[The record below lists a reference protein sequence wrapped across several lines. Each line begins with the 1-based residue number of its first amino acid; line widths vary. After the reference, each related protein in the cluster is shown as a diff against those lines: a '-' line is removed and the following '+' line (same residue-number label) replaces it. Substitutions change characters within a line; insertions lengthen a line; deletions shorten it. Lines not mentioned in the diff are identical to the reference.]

1 MSSRVEN
8 HAMRIR
14 FIDPRLFLAVALGV
28 AGICL
33 LAAPGSRPMFQMLRR
48 GIGREIPPE
57 ALLWQEAAAGA
68 ETARSLTA
76 RAVFEAAAHRDP
88 RPSLDRAV
96 ELDPEE
102 PVWRLLRALYAT
114 GEPMMLRAGPGGID
128 ALIEKLRRVEA
139 LDRDNAVPP
148 FYRAILLISADRF
161 QEAERALRESSSEPI
176 WRSGLDLLNGVG
188 PAVTADIYG
197 NDLRRIL
204 AAARCQPMV
213 SIRPAEE
220 AVARYLS
227 IFPGDRE
234 LERDE
239 RIERTLQISRLALL
253 IRGSPSRT
261 ASEQR
266 LSDQMLGHIR
276 ASAGLLPPGVELP
289 EHQVIDRV
297 IRAASPRAGYLHVL
311 REQRNRLAR
320 SGMVALGGTYL
331 WTLWWVGG
339 LALLLYGIGALL
351 FGFLPPGGLRYADES
366 FLALRIT
373 RLIWIGGSGLGAVML
388 IGIALTQ
395 SATPSGMWS
404 SAFRWL
410 FERSVLVASGG
421 ALLALVLPYHWHRK
435 GMLVQP
441 LSVALQVMM
450 VATGVMLVGYSAA
463 IIPEVANIGGA
474 LQTWYSPPAEL
485 SLPLELAQFPIPM

>member
-1 MSSRVEN
+1 MSSSVEN

-14 FIDPRLFLAVALGV
+14 FIDPRLFLTIALGV
-28 AGICL
+28 AGVCM
-33 LAAPGSRPMFQMLRR
+33 LAAPGSRPMFQLLRQ

-57 ALLWQEAAAGA
+57 ALLWQEADAGP
-68 ETARSLTA
+68 ETAMTLTA
-76 RAVFEAAAHRDP
+76 RAIFEAAAHSDP
-88 RPSLDRAV
+88 RPSLSRAI
-96 ELDPEE
+96 ELDPDE
-102 PVWRLLRALYAT
+102 PVWRLLHALYAT
-114 GEPMMLRAGPGGID
+114 GEPMMLRAEPEGIEP
-128 ALIEKLRRVEA
+128 LIEELGRVEA
-139 LDRDNAVPP
+139 LDRGNAVPI
-148 FYRAILLISADRF
+148 FYRALLLISVDRF
-161 QEAERALRESSSEPI
+161 AEAERAIRKSSSEPL

-188 PAVTADIYG
+188 PAVVADIYG
-197 NDLRRIL
+197 NDLRRIF
-204 AAARCQPMV
+204 AAARCQPMI

-234 LERDE
+234 LEIE
-239 RIERTLQISRLALL
+239 VRIERTLQISRLALL
-253 IRGSPSRT
+253 IRGSRSRT

-266 LSDQMLGHIR
+266 LSDQMLGYVR

-297 IRAASPRAGYLHVL
+297 IRTVSPRAGYLHVL
-311 REQRNRLAR
+311 REQRNLLAR

-331 WTLWWVGG
+331 WMLWWAGG

-366 FLALRIT
+366 FPALRMT

-410 FERSVLVASGG
+410 FERSVLVAFGG
-421 ALLALVLPYHWHRK
+421 ALLALVLPYHWHRR
-435 GMLVQP
+435 GMVVQP

-450 VATGVMLVGYSAA
+450 VATGILLVGYSAA
-463 IIPEVANIGGA
+463 ILPEIANIGGA

>member
-1 MSSRVEN
+1 
-8 HAMRIR
+8 MRIR
-14 FIDPRLFLAVALGV
+14 FIDPRLFLAIALAV
-28 AGICL
+28 AGICM
-33 LAAPGSRPMFQMLRR
+33 LAAPGGRPLFQMLRQ
-48 GIGREIPPE
+48 GIGSELSPE
-57 ALLWQEAAAGA
+57 ALLWPESEARP
-68 ETARSLTA
+68 ETASTLTA
-76 RAVFEAAAHRDP
+76 RAIFEAAAHNDP

-96 ELDPEE
+96 RLNPEE
-102 PVWRLLRALYAT
+102 PVWLLLRALYAT
-114 GEPMMLRAGPGGID
+114 GKPRMVSAGPAGVEP
-128 ALIEKLRRVEA
+128 LIQELSRVET
-139 LDRDNAVPP
+139 LERGNAVPI

-161 QEAERALRESSSEPI
+161 PEAERALRQSSSEPV

-188 PAVTADIYG
+188 PAVVAEIYG
-197 NDLRRIL
+197 DDLRMIV

-234 LERDE
+234 LDRDE

-253 IRGSPSRT
+253 IRGSPTRT
-261 ASEQR
+261 ATEQR
-266 LSDQMLGHIR
+266 LSDQMLGHVR
-276 ASAGLLPPGVELP
+276 ASVGLLPPGVELP

-297 IRAASPRAGYLHVL
+297 IRTVSPRAGYLHVL

-320 SGMVALGGTYL
+320 SGMVALGGTFL
-331 WTLWWVGG
+331 WTLWWAAGF
-339 LALLLYGIGALL
+339 ALFLFGIGALL

-373 RLIWIGGSGLGAVML
+373 RLIWIGGSGLGALML
-388 IGIALTQ
+388 IGIALIQ

-410 FERSVLVASGG
+410 IEQSVLVGFGG
-421 ALLALVLPYHWHRK
+421 ALLALVLPFHWHRR

-463 IIPEVANIGGA
+463 ILPEIANIGGA